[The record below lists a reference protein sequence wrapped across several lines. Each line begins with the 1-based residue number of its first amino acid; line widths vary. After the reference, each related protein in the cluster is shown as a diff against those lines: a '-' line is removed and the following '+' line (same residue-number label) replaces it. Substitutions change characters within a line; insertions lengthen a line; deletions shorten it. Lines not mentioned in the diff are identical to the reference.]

1 MGFMADKTI
10 VKPNSANPR
19 TWRARVPSDG
29 CSCSL
34 RAGCQHGGWRGCRLW
49 SGPFTSAPP
58 RSRRGHGGGAVVGT
72 DVQFLEDG
80 FHVSAS
86 ELPFGRL
93 LRLLL

>member
-1 MGFMADKTI
+1 MKTGFMADKTI
-10 VKPNSANPR
+10 AKPNSANPR
-19 TWRARVPSDG
+19 TRRACVPSDG

-34 RAGCQHGGWRGCRLW
+34 RAGRHGLW

-58 RSRRGHGGGAVVGT
+58 RSRRGHGGGAVVR
-72 DVQFLEDG
+72 FLEDG